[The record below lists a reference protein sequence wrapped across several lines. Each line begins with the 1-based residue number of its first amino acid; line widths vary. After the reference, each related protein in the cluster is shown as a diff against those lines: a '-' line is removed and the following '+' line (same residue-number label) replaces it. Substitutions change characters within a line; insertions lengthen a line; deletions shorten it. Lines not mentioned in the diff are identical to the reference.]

1 MKTENEKY
9 YKVLKALSK
18 SKPVLDST
26 EEIENAVLDRINAVS
41 RSGITMDDVLDFL
54 FGWVYIGWV
63 RRSLITASVLLVMAF
78 IYQQRII
85 LQRIELLSRQT
96 ILTGESDFIPS
107 DDLEKSMAIYKLTG
121 RRLPTQK
128 ITLTEKQLRQLLDSV
143 NEIQVKY
150 RDLLKLIEED
160 PELKQYVEKKL
171 LENNQVKTKL

>member
-9 YKVLKALSK
+9 DKILKALSK

-41 RSGITMDDVLDFL
+41 RSRVTMDDLVDFL

-63 RRSLITASVLLVMAF
+63 RRSLITASVLLVIAF
-78 IYQQRII
+78 TYQQRII

-96 ILTGESDFIPS
+96 IQPGESDFIPS

-171 LENNQVKTKL
+171 LENNQIKTKL